1 MGKNFAARQ
10 REQREAYQIA
20 VQHTYTQYM
29 IDMVT
34 LTLNDPEIMG
44 KDTFGYDRL
53 LKVLKGIEANFDRY
67 AEALTKG
74 PTADYCRE
82 KLDENLGRICGERL
96 IPFETRYDWLAGVKT
111 VGGM

>member
-1 MGKNFAARQ
+1 MN
-10 REQREAYQIA
+10 AYLAKKKAETNTIQLA
-20 VQHTYTQYM
+20 VQQTYTQYM

-34 LTLNDPEIMG
+34 LTLNDPEVMG

-82 KLDENLGRICGERL
+82 KLDENLARICGDKL
-96 IPFETRYDWLAGVKT
+96 IPFEKRYDWVAKISYGK
-111 VGGM
+111 